1 MPEGHGEKLS
11 RKQEQ
16 AVVALLTMPTIRK
29 AAEKAGVGERTLRG
43 WMKDS
48 PEFQRAYTEA
58 RRGFLEHSLGKLQ
71 RATSAAVT
79 TLARAARK
87 DVKAAVAVIDR
98 AVKGAEM
105 LDVLVRLKALEQRAD
120 REEQG
125 NDAGAM
131 GGGPPPAHA

>member
-1 MPEGHGEKLS
+1 MPEGYGEKLS

-71 RATSAAVT
+71 RGRRSAAGSC
-79 TLARAARK
+79 LSLC
-87 DVKAAVAVIDR
+87 
-98 AVKGAEM
+98 GS
-105 LDVLVRLKALEQRAD
+105 
-120 REEQG
+120 
-125 NDAGAM
+125 
-131 GGGPPPAHA
+131 